1 MKNGN
6 KIYAAL
12 CAGLALGFLVLG
24 CSQAGP
30 GKPSPRLVRWIKKDY
45 TRELAKVGLKP
56 EQLEVY
62 SLGQS
67 HIDAAWR
74 WRYRQTRDEKCP
86 KTFENALK
94 SARLFPSF
102 SFHQSSPQYYQWIKD
117 TKPELFRAIV
127 EAEKKGNWVLVGG
140 MWVEP
145 DANMPEGESLVR
157 QQLYGQRFY
166 LENFGHISA
175 TAWLPDSF
183 GYNWNLPQIFARSGQ
198 KYMWTQKPAR
208 NEYNLFPF
216 HLFHWQGPDGSRILT
231 NICPTPGKNNYFKFS
246 EFRSA
251 GGDNYVLAQ
260 LGAME
265 RKFGRNLRQT
275 RYLLKPGEKLIA
287 NYRTAPQKIRAGLSE
302 DLIPVMGTYYGV
314 GDGGHG
320 PKKFEIE
327 RQLALQ
333 ELGFAKMATAPELFT
348 AFEKYSDRLPVWNDE
363 LYLDFHQ
370 GVFTTHEWIKRA
382 NRNAEA
388 RLRAAEA
395 VSSLAFLFGD
405 QYPLAQLT
413 GIWKL
418 VLLNQFHDILP
429 GSSIREVYE
438 DAASDYEQVQAG
450 SSELIAAGLKS
461 LSAKINIP
469 PAGAGLDPIMVFNPL
484 GWARADVVRYAVKG
498 SGKFQV
504 FDQAGKELRSQA
516 AASEQGESDLYFS
529 PDSIPALG
537 WNTFY
542 VKAGAAC
549 ALPGPAVTES
559 ADKIVIENDL
569 IKVAIDK
576 KTGLLISL
584 FDKRLGK
591 EMLKAPS
598 NKVVAYTD
606 RPTEYPAWNL
616 AENYLAKPIPVP
628 AATSVKVD
636 AQGPVFVRVLVERKG
651 RPTSFKQWITVYSDS
666 PLVNLITWSD
676 MHWKNS
682 ITKIEFNTAVETD
695 KVAAEIPYAVISRST
710 HPKVPWDKARTEMP
724 VEKWAD
730 LSEKDFGVALLNF
743 GKYAFSLT
751 EDGQGFRMSIVKN
764 AKYPT
769 AASEAYDVSL
779 MEKIIPYQE
788 TDAGEHWAH
797 LALLPHPGDWK
808 TAKVYKSAYEYNTP
822 AVVYPTN
829 AHDGL
834 LPKEASLLSLESASA
849 YIAQVKKAE
858 DDGDLVVRMVEAEG
872 KDGSATLKV
881 NPAFKIMS
889 AVETNLLELEP
900 KPLKFDGQSV
910 TVPLGHFEIKT
921 LKIGL
926 ASK

>member
-1 MKNGN
+1 M
-6 KIYAAL
+6 AR
-12 CAGLALGFLVLG
+12 
-24 CSQAGP
+24 AGP
-30 GKPSPRLVRWIKKDY
+30 TMADPLDSRLQERIAD
-45 TRELAKVGLKP
+45 
-56 EQLEVY
+56 QL
-62 SLGQS
+62 
-67 HIDAAWR
+67 R
-74 WRYRQTRDEKCP
+74 
-86 KTFENALK
+86 
-94 SARLFPSF
+94 
-102 SFHQSSPQYYQWIKD
+102 
-117 TKPELFRAIV
+117 
-127 EAEKKGNWVLVGG
+127 
-140 MWVEP
+140 
-145 DANMPEGESLVR
+145 
-157 QQLYGQRFY
+157 
-166 LENFGHISA
+166 
-175 TAWLPDSF
+175 
-183 GYNWNLPQIFARSGQ
+183 
-198 KYMWTQKPAR
+198 
-208 NEYNLFPF
+208 
-216 HLFHWQGPDGSRILT
+216 
-231 NICPTPGKNNYFKFS
+231 
-246 EFRSA
+246 
-251 GGDNYVLAQ
+251 LAQ
-260 LGAME
+260 LARSLSPYAAVPYFAHMRLETEARVRDFLLGPDTRTGSGVAIIDWRNAPLAEVFFSCAEGDDYEIDAGE
-265 RKFGRNLRQT
+265 RTLTGTLLERNLVSFAQ
-275 RYLLKPGEKLIA
+275 GELC
-287 NYRTAPQKIRAGLSE
+287 
-302 DLIPVMGTYYGV
+302 
-314 GDGGHG
+314 
-320 PKKFEIE
+320 EIE
-327 RQLALQ
+327 TGAGRV
-333 ELGFAKMATAPELFT
+333 ELKDGTWHLKTGPEPELT
-348 AFEKYSDRLPVWNDE
+348 LRPEAERLQSSSPADVILDAAQRRIVE
-363 LYLDFHQ
+363 LPAGRAVLLLGEAGF
-370 GVFTTHEWIKRA
+370 GKTTVALHRL
-382 NRNAEA
+382 A
-388 RLRAAEA
+388 RLRERVGPDLRAAVIVPTEGLRRLSAALLERMGVNGVEVCLYDRWAGVEA
-395 VSSLAFLFGD
+395 RRAFHKLPERESQDASAGVIRIKRDPALRGVLAELAARQPGRQRDGRRTRRRDLLHVFGD
-405 QYPLAQLT
+405 RVLMQ
-413 GIWKL
+413 KL
-418 VLLNQFHDILP
+418 
-429 GSSIREVYE
+429 
-438 DAASDYEQVQAG
+438 
-450 SSELIAAGLKS
+450 
-461 LSAKINIP
+461 
-469 PAGAGLDPIMVFNPL
+469 
-484 GWARADVVRYAVKG
+484 
-498 SGKFQV
+498 
-504 FDQAGKELRSQA
+504 A